1 MEMTELFG
9 TLITK
14 IITEIPIGVSII
26 LGGIAIAIAIY
37 LNIKKIN
44 IEDKTTSSAI
54 QNRQITSLINQ
65 IELLSNE
72 LEEARD
78 QMNKIHNQNITLMMQ
93 LREANQKIGDLED
106 SWRSLNR
113 TIKRNDNDSN

>member
-1 MEMTELFG
+1 MEMTEFFG
-9 TLITK
+9 VFLTK

-54 QNRQITSLINQ
+54 QNIQITSLIKQ

-78 QMNKIHNQNITLMMQ
+78 QMSKIHNQNIALMIQ
-93 LREANQKIGDLED
+93 LREANQKIGELED
-106 SWRSLNR
+106 SWRALNK
-113 TIKRNDNDSN
+113 TIKQNESN